1 MTATWASTKLQQMPL
16 AFQAPERLDFSL
28 FVSGDNATC
37 CQQVQYLAAQD
48 GGQLYLW
55 GASGV
60 GKTHLLQAACQ
71 DSAQQQRRPVY
82 LPLRELAGHDPG
94 LLDGLEECDLIV
106 MDDLQLIAA
115 DADWEQA
122 VFSLYNR
129 LRDSGKAM
137 LFAADSSPRGLLLQL
152 PDLTSRLGW
161 GEVYHLQPLSDDD
174 KCLALTR
181 RAAARGI
188 DLPMEVA
195 NYLLRRTVRN
205 MAGLMD
211 WLDHLDQAQLAA
223 QRRLSIPF
231 VKSLLEDSGL
241 AS

>member
-1 MTATWASTKLQQMPL
+1 MTAARVSTNLQQIPL
-16 AFQAPERLDFSL
+16 AFQAQERLDFSL
-28 FVSGDNATC
+28 FVGGANAAC
-37 CQQVQYLAAQD
+37 CQQVQWLAGQD
-48 GGQLYLW
+48 RGQVYLW
-55 GASGV
+55 GGSGV

-71 DSAQQQRRPVY
+71 DSAQRQRRPVY
-82 LPLRELAGHDPG
+82 LPLRELSGHDPG
-94 LLDGLEECDLIV
+94 VLDGLEDCDLIV
-106 MDDLQLIAA
+106 MDDLQSIAG
-115 DADWEQA
+115 DADWEQS
-122 VFSLYNR
+122 VFALYNR
-129 LRDSGKAM
+129 LRDSGRTM
-137 LFAADSSPRGLLLQL
+137 LFAADSSPRGLMLQL
-152 PDLTSRLGW
+152 PDLSSRLGW

-188 DLPMEVA
+188 ELPAEVA